1 MSIVSSGI
9 TAGSSYVVQGTTD
22 GTIVFKVNNNG
33 TVTAGGNTAF
43 TLDANSAASFT
54 ANLIVSGTNL
64 QAVSLGV
71 GTTASGVTGEIRAA
85 NNITAYY
92 SSDIRLKK
100 NVVPIENALD
110 SIDKIRGVRF
120 EWTDDYIQQHG
131 GEDDYFNRRHD
142 VGVIAQELRLVL
154 PELVAERQDG
164 YLAVK
169 YDRIVAL
176 LIQSVK
182 ELKEEINELKKK
194 HNG

>member
-33 TVTAGGNTAF
+33 TVTAGGNTAL

-54 ANLIVSGTNL
+54 SNVIISGTVL

-71 GTTASGVTGEIRAA
+71 GTPASGVTGEIRAA

-100 NVVPIENALD
+100 NVVPIEN
-110 SIDKIRGVRF
+110 
-120 EWTDDYIQQHG
+120 
-131 GEDDYFNRRHD
+131 
-142 VGVIAQELRLVL
+142 
-154 PELVAERQDG
+154 
-164 YLAVK
+164 
-169 YDRIVAL
+169 
-176 LIQSVK
+176 
-182 ELKEEINELKKK
+182 EIGRA
-194 HNG
+194 HV

>member
-33 TVTAGGNTAF
+33 TVTAGGNTAL

-54 ANLIVSGTNL
+54 ANL

-71 GTTASGVTGEIRAA
+71 GTPASGVTGEIRAA

-110 SIDKIRGVRF
+110 SMDKIRGVRF